1 MSTPF
6 PRLSLAD
13 IDADVRRTAPRSHPI
28 EFAPLAAR
36 VMPLPEYAV
45 HRDGATEI
53 GKLSAEAVVR
63 DYESAA
69 KEIEAMGAE
78 LQDAA
83 RKCEAMTSR
92 VHQMVAEVRDLAADY
107 REEGKRI
114 FLQIEEVT
122 AMTEEVRK
130 TCSALK
136 EKIADAPNHQVS
148 SSQ

>member
-1 MSTPF
+1 MSS
-6 PRLSLAD
+6 PRILSFSD
-13 IDADVRRTAPRSHPI
+13 IDADIRRTAPI
-28 EFAPLAAR
+28 EFAPPSTR
-36 VMPLPEYAV
+36 VLPLPEYAV
-45 HRDGATEI
+45 HREGATEI

-83 RKCEAMTSR
+83 RKCETMTAQ
-92 VHQMVAEVRDLAADY
+92 VLGMLAELKELAAGY

-114 FLQIEEVT
+114 FLHIEDVT
-122 AMTEEVRK
+122 HMTDEVRK

-136 EKIADAPNHQVS
+136 EKLGAGDVAF
-148 SSQ
+148 

>member
-1 MSTPF
+1 MSTF
-6 PRLSLAD
+6 MPRILDLNS
-13 IDADVRRTAPRSHPI
+13 IDADIMRTAPDALRNAGRAA
-28 EFAPLAAR
+28 EFAPAR
-36 VMPLPEYAV
+36 SLPLPVYAE
-45 HRDGATEI
+45 HRVDATEI

-83 RKCEAMTSR
+83 RKCEAMTAQ
-92 VHQMVAEVRDLAADY
+92 VINMVAEVKELAAGY

-114 FLQIEEVT
+114 FLQIEDVT
-122 AMTEEVRK
+122 SMTERVRN

-136 EKIADAPNHQVS
+136 AEIAGAP